1 MADPLVLRLGWML
14 LALAA
19 ALVPV
24 ALRLPPWITGVFLLA
39 AAWRYT
45 AARRG
50 WDLPG
55 RWLRLA
61 LALAL
66 VAGVLYSYRT
76 LNGLEA
82 GSALLVAMG
91 AMKILET
98 RARRDIQV
106 LAFIGYFLVLTQLLY
121 DQPVWSLPWLV
132 LTVAAI
138 TLALLQGVRHGP
150 PLGASEGIG
159 LVGRMLAFAVP
170 VAAVMWVLFP
180 RVPGPFWA
188 LPSTGA
194 SGLTGLDDEM
204 SPGTVTRL
212 IQSDEVAFRVSFE
225 DDVPPNALLYWRGPV
240 LERFDGITWRDGERW
255 PLRSPAMGLRGEP
268 VRYRMVIEPNG
279 RPWILALDY
288 PVRWGDG
295 DILLT
300 HEFQLVTRQPL
311 ENLRAVE
318 LVSYPAAVPETALG
332 DGARL
337 RLTRLPAGRN
347 PRTVALAAELRR
359 ASASDADFVNA
370 VLNRFRSEAFV
381 YTLQPPALAGAHP
394 VDEFLFRTRRG
405 FCEHYA
411 SAFTVLARA
420 AGIPARVVTGYQGG
434 ELNPVSNRVVVRQS
448 DAHAWSEVW
457 LDGQG
462 WVRVDATGAVA
473 PNRIELGVAEAL
485 PAGEALPGAAL
496 RGLPLLERLRQNWDA
511 LNTVWNDW
519 VLAYGPERQQAF
531 LEWLGLRGADW
542 RTLVLGLTLFVAAV
556 MASLAAWLA
565 WQSRGPGP
573 DPVLRPYRRFCAK
586 LAAAGLERAPAEGP
600 QDFAGRVAALRPDL
614 AAAVAG
620 ITDDYVAL
628 RYGPEADPARLRAL
642 RQQVRSFSP

>member
-19 ALVPV
+19 AVVPV
-24 ALRLPPWITGVFLLA
+24 AMRLPPWITGVFLAA
-39 AAWRYT
+39 AAWRYM

-61 LALAL
+61 LALGL

-150 PLGASEGIG
+150 PLSASEGMG

-170 VAAVMWVLFP
+170 VALVMWVLFP

-225 DDVPPNALLYWRGPV
+225 GEVPTNALLYWRGPV

-255 PLRSPAMGLRGEP
+255 PLRTPAMRLQGEP

-279 RPWILALDY
+279 RPWILALEY
-288 PVRWGDG
+288 PARWGDG

-311 ENLRAVE
+311 ENLRAID
-318 LVSYPAAVPETALG
+318 LVSFPFAVPETALG
-332 DGARL
+332 EGTRL
-337 RLTRLPAGRN
+337 RLTRLPGGRN
-347 PRTVALAAELRR
+347 PRTVELARELMRT
-359 ASASDADFVNA
+359 AGSDAAFVNT
-370 VLNRFRSEAFV
+370 VLARFRNQDFV
-381 YTLQPPALAGAHP
+381 YTLQPPPLAGAHP

-462 WVRVDATGAVA
+462 WTRVDATGAVA
-473 PNRIELGVAEAL
+473 PNRVELGIAEAL
-485 PAGEALPGAAL
+485 PAGEALPGAVL
-496 RGLPLLERLRQNWDA
+496 RGVPLLERLRQNWDA
-511 LNTVWNDW
+511 LNTLWTDW
-519 VLAYGPERQQAF
+519 VLGYGPERQRAF
-531 LEWLGLRGADW
+531 LDWMGLPGADW
-542 RTLVLGLTLFVAAV
+542 RALVLGLTLFVAAV

-565 WQSRGPGP
+565 WQSRGPGA
-573 DPVLRPYRRFCAK
+573 DPALRAYRRFCAK
-586 LAAAGLERAPAEGP
+586 LAAAGLTRGPAEGP
-600 QDFAGRVAALRPDL
+600 RDFAGRVAAARPEL
-614 AAAVAG
+614 AVAVAG
-620 ITDDYVAL
+620 ITDEYLAL
-628 RYGPEADPARLRAL
+628 RYGPEPDPARLRVL
-642 RQQVRSFSP
+642 RQSVSSFRP